1 MRNRWLG
8 VAVIALVFEAGFAT
22 HQLLVPDI
30 EARQRALF
38 RDFEELE
45 RLGAYV
51 IGADGENLG
60 RIARNGPNALG
71 NKYDAGSPYK
81 HNGLFN
87 PYSKYGSQY
96 SSTSAFNKY
105 ATDPPKVVV
114 KMGSD
119 LYLVGVLTTNRYLA
133 TQGQRINPHLLRA
146 WLESQ

>member
-1 MRNRWLG
+1 MRNQWL
-8 VAVIALVFEAGFAT
+8 ALATIAMTFGLGSAA
-22 HQLLVPDI
+22 HQILVPDI

-45 RLGAYV
+45 RLDAYV

-60 RIARNGPNALG
+60 RIARSGSNALG
-71 NKYDAGSPYK
+71 NRYDAGSPYK
-81 HNGLFN
+81 SDGLFN
-87 PYSKYGSQY
+87 PHSKYGSKY

-114 KMGSD
+114 KVGNEGHI
-119 LYLVGVLTTNRYLA
+119 VGVLTTNRYFA

-146 WLESQ
+146 WLDSQ